1 MGGLFENAT
10 ALAESNLTVAQLI
23 AVLDG
28 ADLAT
33 QSDANQIW
41 ILIAGFLVF
50 FMHAGFSMLEM
61 GSVQH
66 KSAVN
71 IMFKNVGTVAIGG
84 LCYYLLGYGF
94 AYGTD
99 NADRGSFSFIGV
111 GSFALDGFTNADRH
125 GWFFQYAFA
134 ATGATIVSG
143 AVAGRVQLGAYFLIV
158 AFITSLV
165 YPVVSHWIWQA
176 GGWLSAGT
184 DTADVLFQGCGM
196 IDYAGS
202 GVVHMTGGVAAF
214 WGALILGARTGR
226 FAPGMERTFAA
237 HSPSFQTLGT
247 FILWFG
253 WYGFNCGSTL
263 AFDGPNAGKV
273 AVTTTLSPSAAA
285 VMGIILSR
293 VTKGYFDLGMVLN
306 CILGGLAAITAGCS
320 TVGDGSAIAI
330 GAIAALVY
338 TGASW
343 LMKKVKIDDPVD
355 AIAVHGFCGF
365 WGCLAVGL
373 FSTSEYIESAY
384 GKTCDG
390 AGGKQ
395 FLTQL
400 VGCMAIIGWVTG
412 MMVPLYLVLKVTKLF
427 RVSVEHEEAGLD
439 ASEHGGT
446 SFVKTMGF
454 PEENQ
459 V

>member
-1 MGGLFENAT
+1 MGGLFENAS
-10 ALAESNLTVAQLI
+10 ALSGISVNELI
-23 AVLDG
+23 AELDA
-28 ADLAT
+28 ADIAT

-94 AYGTD
+94 AYGSA
-99 NADRGSFSFIGV
+99 NADQGSFQFISLGP
-111 GSFALDGFTNADRH
+111 FALKDFTNADRH
-125 GWFFQYAFA
+125 AWFFQYAFA

-143 AVAGRVQLGAYFLIV
+143 AVAGRVQLGAYFIIV
-158 AFITSLV
+158 AYITSLV

-184 DTADVLFQGCGM
+184 PTEDVLFQGCGM

-214 WGALILGARTGR
+214 WGALILGARKGR
-226 FAPGMERTFAA
+226 FDEGMGKVFAA

-285 VMGIILSR
+285 VGGIILSR
-293 VTKGYFDLGMVLN
+293 ITKGYFDLGMVLN

-320 TVGDGSAIAI
+320 TVGDGSAILI
-330 GAIAALVY
+330 GFLASLVY
-338 TGASW
+338 VAASM
-343 LMKKVKIDDPVD
+343 LMQKLKIDDPVD
-355 AIAVHGFCGF
+355 AIAVHGFCGM
-365 WGCLAVGL
+365 WGCLATGM
-373 FSTSEYIESAY
+373 FATSELIESAY
-384 GKTCDG
+384 GKECEG
-390 AGGKQ
+390 GGGKQ
-395 FLTQL
+395 FFTQL
-400 VGCMAIIGWVTG
+400 VGCLAIIAWVSG
-412 MMVPLYLVLKVTKLF
+412 MMIPLYLTLKVTGQF
-427 RVSVEHEEAGLD
+427 RVSTEHEELGLD
-439 ASEHGGT
+439 AAEHGDIKFRPSGL
-446 SFVKTMGF
+446 VN
-454 PEENQ
+454 PE
-459 V
+459 VGDV